1 MKGPVDEKEVL
12 VRHAYGVGYP
22 EPNVTFALCRGT
34 WSSPAVS
41 VLLSKLTLINYHIRI
56 YLYHLKM
63 NNLISM
69 RCWCKQIL
77 HVHPIMFCH
86 IT

>member
-1 MKGPVDEKEVL
+1 MDEKEVL

-41 VLLSKLTLINYHIRI
+41 VLLKFIQTGKLTLT
-56 YLYHLKM
+56 
-63 NNLISM
+63 
-69 RCWCKQIL
+69 KQIEE
-77 HVHPIMFCH
+77 PE
-86 IT
+86 

>member
-1 MKGPVDEKEVL
+1 MYICSIDVNSIIKLTIYMKGPVDEKELL

-41 VLLSKLTLINYHIRI
+41 VLLSKLTLIKYHI
-56 YLYHLKM
+56 M
-63 NNLISM
+63 CQFLIE
-69 RCWCKQIL
+69 
-77 HVHPIMFCH
+77 
-86 IT
+86 